1 MKILLAVD
9 GSENSMRAARQAL
22 RLSKLN
28 PEVAVTALY
37 VGPSCY
43 KLFPEPGVCAW
54 LQQKELDQEIEAR
67 AEKVFAAVEKIFR
80 AEGQAVAAAV
90 ERGDAAEAICRLA
103 AEGQFDLIVI
113 GSRGFGDIKSLFL
126 GSVSHKV
133 LHLSPCPVMIVR

>member
-9 GSENSMRAARQAL
+9 GSENSLRAARTAL

-28 PEVAVTALY
+28 PGVSVTALY

-43 KLFPEPGVCAW
+43 KIFPEPGSCTW

-67 AEKVFAAVEKIFR
+67 AEKVFAAVEEIFQ
-80 AEGQAVAAAV
+80 AEGLTVNKAV

-103 AEGQFDLIVI
+103 AEGCFDLIII
-113 GSRGFGDIKSLFL
+113 GSRGFGDLKSLFL

-133 LHLSPCPVMIVR
+133 LHLAPAR